1 LCKVAEKFE
10 KCAAPVNVIRKY
22 NNLWYDMWLYNNI
35 VALYY
40 FLFCFDSFGLHKKVI
55 YVLNSFGITLHYIY
69 KNYGLNFYHFIY
81 PL

>member
-40 FLFCFDSFGLHKKVI
+40 FYFVLILLVCIRKWLVSFVLAQLVGHCILALFGKIKL
-55 YVLNSFGITLHYIY
+55 
-69 KNYGLNFYHFIY
+69 
-81 PL
+81 